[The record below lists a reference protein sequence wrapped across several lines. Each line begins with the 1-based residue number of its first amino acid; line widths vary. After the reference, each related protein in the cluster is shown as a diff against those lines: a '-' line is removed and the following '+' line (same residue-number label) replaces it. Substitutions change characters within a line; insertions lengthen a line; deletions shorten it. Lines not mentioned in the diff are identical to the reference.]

1 MDNITMDS
9 YNHIELGYDAFEKEY
24 YVADRL
30 EHRWRWFK
38 RLSEAKS
45 FYEFLKGNKWIKN
58 N

>member
-1 MDNITMDS
+1 MDNIIMDS

-45 FYEFLKGNKWIKN
+45 FYEFLKGNK
-58 N
+58 